1 MTTHD
6 DSNRPAPL
14 DTAPLDELRSFS
26 DGDGPDLLGELID
39 IFLDD
44 TPPRLD
50 ALLAATKAGDA
61 VGTRENAHAL
71 KSACAQLG
79 ALHLSEM
86 CKQLEQ
92 MGREEQLDG
101 ALPLAE
107 EALFEF
113 GFVKDAL
120 LKEKAAS
127 R

>member
-1 MTTHD
+1 MTMHD
-6 DSNRPAPL
+6 ESNRPAPL
-14 DTAPLDELRSFS
+14 DTAPLEELRAFS
-26 DGDGPDLLGELID
+26 EDDGPDLLSELID

-50 ALLAATKAGDA
+50 ALLECVKGGDP

-71 KSACAQLG
+71 KSSCAQLG

-86 CKQLEQ
+86 CKQLES

-113 GFVKDAL
+113 GFVKEAL
-120 LKEKAAS
+120 LKEKRA
-127 R
+127 

>member
-6 DSNRPAPL
+6 SGNRPAPL
-14 DTAPLDELRSFS
+14 DTAPLEELRSFS

-50 ALLAATKAGDA
+50 ALLEAVKAGDA
-61 VGTRENAHAL
+61 DGTRENAHAL

-86 CKQLEQ
+86 CKQLEF
-92 MGREEQLDG
+92 MGRDGNLDG

-120 LKEKAAS
+120 LKEKHA
-127 R
+127 